1 MNKNNIKDIE
11 NIVKKSVDIINS
23 NRINKKKINKNFD
36 SDLSEIDSLGLV
48 MLTMNIDEK
57 IFEKYGKD
65 IKLNKFFSKKKISLN
80 SIVLYIDEQIKKN

>member
-1 MNKNNIKDIE
+1 MK
-11 NIVKKSVDIINS
+11 
-23 NRINKKKINKNFD
+23 
-36 SDLSEIDSLGLV
+36 
-48 MLTMNIDEK
+48 K